1 MSILDSLLS
10 VIRSVLNLVVDLL
23 KGGYTLMFDLIASV
37 LIILLIVE
45 IIKWVKRH

>member
-10 VIRSVLNLVVDLL
+10 VIRSVLNLIVDLL

>member
-10 VIRSVLNLVVDLL
+10 VFRSVLTLVVDLL